1 MIDQIFTENFK
12 GLEFGIKLKE
22 KNIIFGS
29 NSSGKSAAAQV
40 LQICVNGFVHS
51 NQTAYKKP
59 ADIIQA
65 FGSDNKVHTGIK
77 INDKTFERIFSQ
89 GKKQASQNFKINGIK
104 GNKSYFIQ
112 ILSEAGF
119 PRIFDLVSFM
129 ALSDQEKI
137 NEIFRLF
144 PPDEDIHVLES
155 EIESLKNE
163 KNHILGEKRTAEEI
177 IKSLEKSKAD
187 LDLPSGSLSEIQ
199 DQIQEL
205 TEIVRKKQADLA
217 EIEAREKIEAEQA
230 AAKKAAETKPEASPE
245 PEKAPSKPMEGRPG
259 KKPEKTPAE
268 EEDFLDKQRREAEE
282 SLKKQNEARG
292 IGKKADPVESINKII
307 EAIDSAGCSVC
318 FARTVALSERKKLC

>member
-1 MIDQIFTENFK
+1 MINQIFTENFK
-12 GLEFGIKLKE
+12 GLEFGIKLEE
-22 KNIIFGS
+22 KNIIFGN

-59 ADIIQA
+59 ADIIKA
-65 FGSDNKVHTGIK
+65 FGTDNKIHTGIK
-77 INDKTFERIFSQ
+77 IKDKTFERIFSQ

-119 PRIFDLVSFM
+119 PRIFDIVSFM
-129 ALSDQEKI
+129 DLSDQEKI

-144 PPDEDIHVLES
+144 PPAEDVHALES
-155 EIESLKNE
+155 EIEALKNE
-163 KNHILGEKRTAEEI
+163 KNHLSGEKRTAEEI
-177 IKSLEKSKAD
+177 IKSLEISKSK

-205 TEIVRKKQADLA
+205 TEKVRLKQADLA

-230 AAKKAAETKPEASPE
+230 QQKKAAESKPEA
-245 PEKAPSKPMEGRPG
+245 APSEPLTSPYKMPDIDPL
-259 KKPEKTPAE
+259 EKTREQAE
-268 EEDFLDKQRREAEE
+268 ER
-282 SLKKQNEARG
+282 LKKQNEARG
-292 IGKKADPVESINKII
+292 IGKKADPLESINKII
-307 EAIDSAGCSVC
+307 EAFDIAGCSVC
-318 FARTVALSERKKLC
+318 FARTVAIQERKKYG